1 MYRLLLAILII
12 TFYACENR
20 EEPKSGTYLAG
31 EIVNPTSRHVKL
43 FKGEEVI
50 DSVPLNA
57 QNRFEFRLDSI
68 EEGLYNFS
76 HDPEFQYVY
85 LEKGD
90 SIQLRLNTMAFDES
104 LTYSGTGEVVNNFMI
119 NLYLERERE
128 DEVIKKSFIQL
139 EPEVFAYKMDSLV
152 DKQLNELNQLQGE
165 NDISEPAYDLVKASI
180 LYRSYFYRES
190 YPFWHKKESAD
201 KTLHSLPKDFYD
213 YRNSI
218 SYNNPQLTY
227 LRPYYEFMKY
237 HIGNLAY
244 MGCRKSCSDMKG
256 TISNQLHFNRHQL
269 KLIDSLVKQETLRDN
284 LFRTVAFDYLL
295 KNDSDENYALFME
308 DFHNLSGNNRHL
320 QEINDL
326 SEGIRSLR
334 PDNELPDLNL
344 YNTLGEEVSL
354 RDISKND
361 EVVFYFWTGPQPRHL
376 KNITRRVRDLEKIH
390 KDHRFIGICIRTGK
404 EQWETQL
411 KSHGLNPENQF
422 WAKDYNTLT
431 HRLVVNNPY
440 KVIIVRDGRIID
452 GFANLNTSF

>member
-1 MYRLLLAILII
+1 MYRFLLAILFI
-12 TFYACENR
+12 TFYACKPG
-20 EEPKSGTYLAG
+20 EEPSTSTYLAG
-31 EIVNPTSRHVKL
+31 EIVNPTSGHVIL
-43 FKGEEVI
+43 LKGEEII

-57 QNRFEFRLDSI
+57 QNRFEFRLDSLQD
-68 EEGLYNFS
+68 GLYNFS

-85 LEKGD
+85 LEQGD

-104 LTYSGTGEVVNNFMI
+104 LTYSGTGEVINNFMI
-119 NLYLERERE
+119 NLYLEREME
-128 DEVIKKSFIQL
+128 DEIIKRSFIRL
-139 EPEVFAYKMDSLV
+139 EPEVFAFKMDSLV
-152 DKQLNELNQLQGE
+152 NKQLNDLNQIQSE
-165 NDISEPAYDLVKASI
+165 NTISDPAYELVKASI

-201 KTLHSLPKDFYD
+201 KTLHSLPENFYD
-213 YRNSI
+213 YRDSV

-244 MGCRKSCSDMKG
+244 MGCKKSCSDASGNM
-256 TISNQLHFNRHQL
+256 TSHLHFNQHQL
-269 KLIDSLVKQETLRDN
+269 KLIDSLVQQETLRDN

-295 KNDSDENYALFME
+295 KNDSDENYAVFME
-308 DFHNLSGNNRHL
+308 DFHTLSGNNRHL
-320 QEINDL
+320 QEITDL
-326 SEGIRSLR
+326 SEGIKNLR

-354 RDISKND
+354 REISQKD

-376 KNITRRVRDLEKIH
+376 KNITKRVRDLEKIH
-390 KDHRFIGICIRTGK
+390 TNHRFVGICIRTGK
-404 EQWETQL
+404 EQWQNQL
-411 KSHGLNPENQF
+411 KTYGLNPNNQF
-422 WAKDYNTLT
+422 WAKDYNTLI

-440 KVIIVRDGRIID
+440 KVVIVRNGRIVD